1 MDALERVNGITSFAY
16 NADGGPPW
24 HRTGQPMQGLQSAE
38 EMLRASYA
46 DYHVDLVPL
55 FIQDPETGALIQVE
69 DRQATARINPHTGE
83 YEALA
88 TVGNRYH
95 TFQNADVLE
104 RALAICGAAPGEA
117 VVETCG
123 VLFEGKRFFAAVDLG
138 ALVIDP
144 AGCADRIAR
153 YLLVYSS
160 HDGTTP
166 IVYSNTDVRAVCW
179 NTVRLG
185 LNQAAATF
193 KAKHTPGAE
202 VRIEEAQRVLRFSL
216 DWSKEF
222 TKMATKML
230 GVPMTPGRLDKVID
244 AAYPAA
250 KADTERQKANRDLIV
265 GQIRQIYDGPKNA
278 GFVGPNGW
286 AAYNAVVEYLD
297 HWRDGTPQERALTSM
312 DDNGWVTRRKQAAQ
326 AAVLS
331 LL

>member
-1 MDALERVNGITSFAY
+1 MDALERINGTTSFAY
-16 NADGGPPW
+16 NTEGGPPW
-24 HRTGQPMQGLQSAE
+24 HRTGQPMVGLQTASD
-38 EMLRASYA
+38 MLKAAYA

-55 FIQDPETGALIQVE
+55 FIQDPETGALIEVQ

-88 TVGNRYH
+88 TVGNRYA
-95 TFQNADVLE
+95 TFQNADVLDC
-104 RALAICGAAPGEA
+104 ALAVCGAAPDEA

-123 VLFEGKRFFAAVDLG
+123 VLFEGRRFFAAVDLG

-160 HDGTTP
+160 HDGSTP

-179 NTVRLG
+179 NTVRMG
-185 LNQAAATF
+185 IRNAAATF
-193 KAKHTPGAE
+193 KAKHTAGAE

-222 TKMATKML
+222 TKMATAML
-230 GVPMTPGRLDKVID
+230 SIPMTAGRLDRVID

-250 KADTERQKANRDLIV
+250 SADTEIKKMNRDLIV
-265 GQIRQIYDGPKNA
+265 GRIRTIYDGPKNA
-278 GFVGPNGW
+278 GHVGPNGW

-297 HWRDGTPQERALTSM
+297 HWRDGTPTERAITSM
-312 DDNGWVTRRKQAAQ
+312 DETGWVTRRKMAAQ
-326 AAVLS
+326 AAVLA
-331 LL
+331 LR